1 LPNRARGRR
10 QVAGGAGGTDRQ
22 TRLAAAV
29 AAAVTTYL
37 EAEAEAVAVQG
48 PPAAWPAGPA
58 GPTGWVMAG
67 RMQALLQGQSI
78 NPRKGP
84 HPR

>member
-1 LPNRARGRR
+1 MPKRARGRR
-10 QVAGGAGGTDRQ
+10 QVAGGADRQ

-29 AAAVTTYL
+29 AAAVTAYL
-37 EAEAEAVAVQG
+37 EAEAAVVRGSLPAG
-48 PPAAWPAGPA
+48 PVRPAGPA
-58 GPTGWVMAG
+58 GWVMAS
-67 RMQALLQGQSI
+67 RRQALLEGQLI

>member
-1 LPNRARGRR
+1 MPKRARGRR
-10 QVAGGAGGTDRQ
+10 EVAGGADRQ

-29 AAAVTTYL
+29 AAAVTAYL
-37 EAEAEAVAVQG
+37 EAEAVVVHG
-48 PPAAWPAGPA
+48 PLPAWPVRPA
-58 GPTGWVMAG
+58 RPAGWVMAG
-67 RMQALLQGQSI
+67 RRQALLEGQLI

>member
-1 LPNRARGRR
+1 MPKRARGRR
-10 QVAGGAGGTDRQ
+10 EVAGGADRQ

-29 AAAVTTYL
+29 AAAVTAYL
-37 EAEAEAVAVQG
+37 EAEAAVVRG
-48 PPAAWPAGPA
+48 PLPAGPVRPAGPA
-58 GPTGWVMAG
+58 GWVMAG
-67 RMQALLQGQSI
+67 RRQALLEGQLI

>member
-1 LPNRARGRR
+1 LPKRARGRR
-10 QVAGGAGGTDRQ
+10 QVAGGADRQ

-29 AAAVTTYL
+29 AAAVTAYL
-37 EAEAEAVAVQG
+37 EAEAAVVRG
-48 PPAAWPAGPA
+48 PLPAGPVRPA
-58 GPTGWVMAG
+58 VLAGWVRAG
-67 RMQALLQGQSI
+67 RRQALLEGQLI

>member
-1 LPNRARGRR
+1 LPKRARGRR
-10 QVAGGAGGTDRQ
+10 QVAGGADRQ

-29 AAAVTTYL
+29 AAAVTAYL
-37 EAEAEAVAVQG
+37 EAEASAVRG
-48 PPAAWPAGPA
+48 PLPTWPVRPAGA
-58 GPTGWVMAG
+58 AGWVMAG
-67 RMQALLQGQSI
+67 RRQAPLEGQLI

>member
-1 LPNRARGRR
+1 LPKRARGLRE
-10 QVAGGAGGTDRQ
+10 VAGGADRQ

-29 AAAVTTYL
+29 AAAVTAYL
-37 EAEAEAVAVQG
+37 EAEAAVVRG
-48 PPAAWPAGPA
+48 PLPAGPVRPA
-58 GPTGWVMAG
+58 GSAGSAGWVMAG
-67 RMQALLQGQSI
+67 RRQALLEGQLI

>member
-1 LPNRARGRR
+1 MPKRARGRR
-10 QVAGGAGGTDRQ
+10 KVAGGADRQ

-29 AAAVTTYL
+29 AAAVTAYL
-37 EAEAEAVAVQG
+37 EAEAAVVRG
-48 PPAAWPAGPA
+48 PLPVWPVRPAGPA
-58 GPTGWVMAG
+58 GWVMAG
-67 RMQALLQGQSI
+67 RMQALLEGQLI